1 MTRKNDLYVLVI
13 ASFAV
18 ATSIAVASPPQDGLL
33 DKTFSAEDG
42 KLTINFDEPGTTG
55 TDIVFD
61 TVKDALGRT
70 YIVGTVSTVD
80 GERIGITRLDVDGEQ
95 DNSYGPDGDGEV
107 IAPDE
112 MGFNLS
118 GVAAA
123 MDPNGFLL
131 VAGTVN
137 VGNNNDFAVCRL
149 NSDGELATFP
159 GSDLSCRSVGFDLG
173 GPGGADDDVLSDV
186 LVQSNG
192 KIVLV
197 GSATANVG
205 PLIIEGAIARLNSD
219 ATLDETFNGTGKQ
232 YFLPV
237 QQGNLIV
244 TTVRLNAAAIA
255 DNGKIVAVGSNQ
267 LEGFADHDPC
277 IVRLTAQGELDESF
291 SNDGF
296 RSYVDV
302 DSSKDAR
309 FNAVALMPRLA
320 PLQLVL
326 DQEIV
331 AVGEIEKV
339 PGSGTYS
346 GLLARMQTSSAPD
359 NRFSVDGFQV
369 DAIGTSLSLE
379 DVEPMYDHSI
389 TVAGTTTTQQS
400 TRLFY
405 AARFLTDGAK
415 DTGAFNA
422 PLGYTTLGLSTGIN
436 QDEGK
441 ALVFHDS
448 RIVMAGT
455 AILNAPDFDYGAV
468 GLVRDRIFHDGV
480 ERLD

>member
-1 MTRKNDLYVLVI
+1 MEFMMNSKNGAYLLSMTLL
-13 ASFAV
+13 AA
-18 ATSIAVASPPQDGLL
+18 ATSVAVASPPKDGLL
-33 DKTFSAEDG
+33 DLTFSEDG
-42 KLTINFDEPGTTG
+42 KLTISFDEPNSPG
-55 TDIVFD
+55 TDMVFD
-61 TVKDALGRT
+61 SVKDALGRT
-70 YIVGTVSTVD
+70 YIVGTVSTVNGD
-80 GERIGITRLDVDGEQ
+80 RIGITRLDVDGEK
-95 DNSYGPDGDGEV
+95 DNSYGAGGDGQV
-107 IAPDE
+107 VAPDE

-131 VAGTVN
+131 VAGTLN
-137 VGNNNDFAVCRL
+137 VGGNSDFAVCRL
-149 NSDGELATFP
+149 DSNGELAAFP

-173 GPGGADDDVLSDV
+173 GPGAQADVLSDV
-186 LVQSNG
+186 LVQSDG

-197 GSATANVG
+197 GSATANLA
-205 PLIIEGAIARLNSD
+205 PLIIEGAIARLNTD
-219 ATLDETFNGTGKQ
+219 ATLDNTFNGTGKQ
-232 YFLPV
+232 FFLPSSPA
-237 QQGNLIV
+237 NI
-244 TTVRLNAAAIA
+244 TTVRLTSAAIA
-255 DNGKIVAVGSNQ
+255 DNGKIVAVGYNQ
-267 LEGFADHDPC
+267 IAGFPDGDAC
-277 IVRLTAQGELDESF
+277 IVRLDAFGELDNSF
-291 SNDGF
+291 DTDGF
-296 RSYVDV
+296 RSYATFDGAR
-302 DSSKDAR
+302 DAR
-309 FNAVALMPRLA
+309 FNSVALMPRLA

-326 DQEIV
+326 DQEI
-331 AVGEIEKV
+331 AVVGKVEKD
-339 PGSGTYS
+339 PGSGTYN
-346 GLLARMQTSSAPD
+346 GLLARIQTNSVPD

-369 DAIGTSLSLE
+369 DSIGTSLSLE